1 MGKRKKREFK
11 PNRITYNTVQN
22 TPPDNGSDSPR
33 TRRISRVIY
42 ALYIS
47 LGVFVSIYLPLI
59 GENMLNSIIPN
70 MGFIAPMIVISIWAG
85 LGIWLLIGRLTTWRL
100 FKIPIIRVLLS
111 VVLVIV
117 AIWLS
122 MPLYVDYLPQKE
134 AIEFERPYY
143 DSTQVTV
150 YYGIRENDFFWTQ
163 KTIGELKQKS
173 SVALNVN
180 GEDMLIIHTDGR
192 QVLVDAKL
200 FAGYEERIVPSY
212 TTIGSLANFSIQI
225 SGYLVTDN
233 SAVGKSFSLKTQ
245 PTVIKNKALAPPV
258 TITDNA
264 FDREPKGW
272 EIRRSSM
279 GYEVI
284 NEKNIPVLVLKY
296 ESPYKITIS
305 GLFLTSFGILKVDNS
320 NDVIFEFGDS
330 PFELRTYT
338 VDRIKPNSVFDI
350 FKPERI
356 YNLSE
361 IYGGGK

>member
-1 MGKRKKREFK
+1 LHLVGVILPVKRAGRYCWMGKRKKREFK

-180 GEDMLIIHTDGR
+180 
-192 QVLVDAKL
+192 
-200 FAGYEERIVPSY
+200 
-212 TTIGSLANFSIQI
+212 
-225 SGYLVTDN
+225 
-233 SAVGKSFSLKTQ
+233 
-245 PTVIKNKALAPPV
+245 ALAPPV